1 MKTREGFRGRLL
13 FLFHWIGFL
22 STGWIIYWVLREA
35 TEWPSLLGVLTMFFP
50 LILGWLIRYLYEGK
64 VSPWP
69 WKDKKTS
76 E

>member
-13 FLFHWIGFL
+13 FLFHWIGLL

-35 TEWPSLLGVLTMFFP
+35 TEWPSLLGILTMFFP